1 MGQKVNPVG
10 FRLLNN
16 KNWES
21 IWFDKKN
28 YAKNLINDV
37 TIRSF
42 IKKVDDAIK
51 AGDEAKARLAF
62 KALEPELMRGVT
74 KNIIKLGTASRKLS
88 RISATIKKIKK

>member
-1 MGQKVNPVG
+1 MANTQAAQ
-10 FRLLNN
+10 RALR
-16 KNWES
+16 S
-21 IWFDKKN
+21 STKKN
-28 YAKNLINDV
+28 V
-37 TIRSF
+37 TNNARRNRIRSF

-51 AGDEAKARLAF
+51 VGDEAKARLAF